1 MRTLS
6 LIACAVAA
14 TAVVRSSNAQDKST
28 QEKLELEAIFKDP
41 TFKKQFVAGYGVNA
55 EIEPRVTPDEVKIL
69 DKVRPLMAND
79 LPKAEETLRKEM
91 KSECSAML
99 DFNLGGIFFQ
109 QDKLDDALKCYRT
122 AVGKFP
128 SFRRAWKSLG
138 QLYARNENF
147 EAAIEAFTKMIEL
160 GGADAYAYGLLG
172 FAYASKQDYQAAEA
186 AYRNA
191 LLLQPD
197 NTQWRLGLTRS
208 VFKQQKFEDAASLLD
223 VLIERYPDKPEFW
236 VLQAQTYIGMK
247 QNLKAAT
254 NFEAVDLLGKA
265 TVDNLQT
272 LGDLYVTEN
281 LMDLAEHAYR
291 RSVDVDPKQPSSK
304 AIRAAEVLA
313 SRGANPQAT
322 RLVARIRE
330 LFEPSMEDAD
340 KKKLLKLDARLA
352 MAEGSDDAKAASV
365 LEEIVK
371 LDPLDGDALLMLG
384 QYCGRH
390 NEPDRAIFYYER
402 AEGMES
408 FEVNARIRHAQTL
421 VNLGRYTEALPL
433 LRRAQEL
440 KPREDVARY
449 LEQIERLAKAK
460 R

>member
-6 LIACAVAA
+6 FVACAVAA
-14 TAVVRSSNAQDKST
+14 TAVAAGPSSAQDRTSSV

-41 TFKKQFVAGYGVNA
+41 TFKKQFIAGYGVNS

-69 DKVRPLMAND
+69 DKVRPLMASD
-79 LPKAEETLRKEM
+79 LPKAAETLRKAM
-91 KSECSAML
+91 KPDGSAML
-99 DFNLGGIFFQ
+99 DFNLGGILFQ
-109 QDKLDDALKCYRT
+109 QDQLDGALQCYRT

-128 SFRRAWKSLG
+128 AFRRAWKNLG
-138 QLYARNENF
+138 QIYARNENF
-147 EAAIEAFTKMIEL
+147 DAAIEAFTRMIEL

-208 VFKQQKFEDAASLLD
+208 VFKQDKFQDAAALLD
-223 VLIERYPDKPEFW
+223 VLIGRYPDKAEFW
-236 VLQAQTYIGMK
+236 VLQAQTFIGMK
-247 QNLKAAT
+247 QNLKAAS

-272 LGDLYVTEN
+272 LGDIYVTEN

-291 RSVDVDPKQPSSK
+291 RAVDADPKQPASRP
-304 AIRAAEVLA
+304 IRAVEVLA
-313 SRGANPQAT
+313 ARGANAQAT
-322 RLVARIRE
+322 RLLARVRE
-330 LFEPSMEDAD
+330 LFEPAMEDAD

-352 MAEGSDDAKAASV
+352 MAEGSDDSKAASV

-384 QYCGRH
+384 QYQARH
-390 NEPDRAIFYYER
+390 NEPDRAIFYFER
-402 AEGMES
+402 AESLEA

-421 VNLGRYTEALPL
+421 VNLSRYGEAIPL

-440 KPREDVARY
+440 KPRDHVAP
-449 LEQIERLAKAK
+449 
-460 R
+460 